1 MSIRFR
7 QLPLLFSLI
16 VAIFFI
22 GCSKTKEQNK
32 LEWIS
37 VNVCNPKPQGDAHI
51 ISKGGKTVIIDGGE
65 YNQGKN
71 NLLPLLHKKQIS
83 SIDKVIVSHPHFD
96 HYGGIGALLEDK
108 TIKVKELSMNMPT
121 EEQMKKE
128 WWGGNYSNLVYLR
141 KLATDRNITITSIKQ
156 GDTFYFDTQT
166 YLKVLYVFDGINTPV
181 GKTDINDMSAITM
194 IYDGENRFLLTGDL
208 NKKLGTWLA
217 KHAKDL
223 QADILKVPHHSA
235 ESLAPNSFFDLVSAK
250 QFIVPAPAN
259 YWTQEWDRTQRV
271 KKYVADHNIPT
282 YINGIHGH
290 ITVTSYDNQYDRT
303 VEKSVN
309 DKID

>member
-1 MSIRFR
+1 MNIIIR
-7 QLPLLFSLI
+7 QLLLLFSVVI
-16 VAIFFI
+16 TIFLI
-22 GCSKTKEQNK
+22 GCSKTKQEDK

-51 ISKGGKTVIIDGGE
+51 ISKSGKTIVIDGGE
-65 YNQGKN
+65 YNQGKG
-71 NLLPLLHKKQIS
+71 NLLPLLHKKHIS
-83 SIDKVIVSHPHFD
+83 SIDKVIVSHPHYD

-108 TIKVKELSMNMPT
+108 TIDVKELSMNMPT
-121 EEQMKKE
+121 EEQMKRE

-141 KLATDRNITITSIKQ
+141 KLATDRNITITPIKQ

-217 KHAKDL
+217 NHAKDL
-223 QADILKVPHHSA
+223 HADILKIPHHSA
-235 ESLAPNSFFDLVSAK
+235 EGLAPNSFFDLVDAK
-250 QFIVPAPAN
+250 QFIITAPA
-259 YWTQEWDRTQRV
+259 YFWTPEFKRSQRV
-271 KKYVADHNIPT
+271 RKYVSDHHIPT

-290 ITVTSYDNQYDRT
+290 ITVTSYDNKYDIT
-303 VEKSVN
+303 VEKPN
-309 DKID
+309 